1 MKCSCHAFYQTE
13 LSSVV
18 ITMVGFYSFQ
28 ELDCACALHHFPNIS
43 GDLVD
48 WLFLTKL
55 VEVRGSH
62 DMCHRS

>member
-1 MKCSCHAFYQTE
+1 M
-13 LSSVV
+13 
-18 ITMVGFYSFQ
+18 MVGFYSFQ